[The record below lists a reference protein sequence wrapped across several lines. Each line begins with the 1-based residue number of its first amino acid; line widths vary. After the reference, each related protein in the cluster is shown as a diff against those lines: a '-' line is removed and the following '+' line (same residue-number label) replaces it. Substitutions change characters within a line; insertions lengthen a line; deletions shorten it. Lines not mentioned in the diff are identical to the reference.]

1 MPEPPAS
8 GDPFADLIEP
18 FSRRGVDLGLGRL
31 GAALAELGH
40 PERRFA
46 AVQVA
51 GTNGKG
57 SICTLVHRALLASG
71 LRAGLYTSPHLVCWS
86 ERILIGAG
94 PISVANLRRQ
104 LERATP
110 AGASQPWPP
119 PAPSAPP
126 TSMPPSTMPPQIW
139 PQPSAS
145 TEPARHH

>member
-31 GAALAELGH
+31 RAALAELGH

-86 ERILIGAG
+86 ERIMIGAG

-110 AGASQPWPP
+110 A
-119 PAPSAPP
+119 
-126 TSMPPSTMPPQIW
+126 
-139 PQPSAS
+139 
-145 TEPARHH
+145 ARRHQLTPFELVTAAAFLAFAAAELELVV